1 MAWVKFFRKPGGNLG
16 KSYQPGSMLSLAP
29 TKGLLNEPGQNS
41 CFLNSAVQVSP
52 PSAVPLP
59 LYLCTCIPVEPEQP
73 DLFRH
78 RRSLRQLPGH
88 FCLGDACI
96 FCALKSIFTQF
107 QHSRERALPSDN
119 LRHALA
125 ETFKDEQRFQLGYMD
140 DAAECFGRG
149 PPGVQ
154 TSTRLTVT
162 LTGRCRRNPGAL
174 CGRWEG
180 GWVGAM
186 AATRDQHWSRE
197 EMYCDKQAGQ
207 GYTEH
212 SVCPPP
218 PTPTPDPSVCRS
230 CGASSDPLPFT
241 ELVHYVSITALCQQ
255 VDRAYERNERLRSDM
270 FGELLQAASTSG
282 DLRNCPSNCGQR
294 IRIRRVLMN
303 SPEIVTIGFVWDS
316 EQSDL
321 TEDVIRSLGP
331 HLNLSGLFYRVMD
344 EHAKR
349 SDLQLVGMICYSSR
363 HYCAFAYHTKSSK
376 WDVVTKCIRGHFQ
389 PLLLFYAN
397 PDGGAVSTEDAPRQT
412 TMWSHYKSPVNGDS
426 PVPESPV
433 SGTKKLDLTRENLS
447 ALNSTQGSFRQGSS
461 SGFGSGFSRG
471 NGQTSGGRGPVKILP
486 SDPQRRFQEIS
497 RECAQKA
504 GEVRKH
510 LPKKDLERGQR
521 KHDTLRHRVYTLLL
535 AASLRFPSCGA
546 VKQSRAELQYAAASY
561 VTHGLEK
568 CVKKGISAD
577 VRGQR
582 CAELRF
588 SGLDHAGGSVASS
601 LSPRAC
607 RMTSEGPPAK
617 RLQLQGHCGMGYDD
631 EIPLNATERPY
642 SRSASPPENGFKKY
656 AEQRLYSS
664 QGKGPSRVERAPHQ
678 SRTPHEPRTPS
689 RVQVLPP
696 GPPGHSRRIE
706 LSNGYDTDSSQD
718 SRDRGRSRPKAW
730 KPMRETLNVDSVLSS
745 MEQRHHSPQRRSS
758 GQERA
763 PFERERDQERERAW
777 PKEERKQKSLM
788 TIYEDEQKQETGSRS
803 SLESDGRDKERT
815 KGGANLKVHD
825 NWRIQRTESGYE
837 SSDRLSNGSANPD
850 SPIVESLRPI
860 PEVQPSRD
868 QLHHNRC
875 EDSKADILRSPFSYG
890 KQPRPLGPAVVSGN
904 ACYLSTSLK
913 RTGSSQAYSQTE
925 WHPALELSS
934 GGAKSRK
941 YFNFHSTAHCQP
953 ARARTGK
960 SAIQLQQQQ
969 KLAGRQFENG
979 LINSPI
985 QEHAF
990 LTFIIK
996 KGLES
1001 LPPCAALRQMCPA
1014 EQQVRTQN
1022 GQDSHH
1028 LKSSPSLQRRRA
1040 FRHTSGNSEER
1051 DMPERDP
1058 LFPEVRQREVNGRG
1072 HRNGGGGFTTPQYL
1086 NKTSSSEWNS
1096 SDDLAGPTSEQ
1107 EEGSAHSG
1115 SSSAHSGHS
1124 SNHSSNSPA
1133 LTGNSSSPREP
1144 PQPVYQNLAPPL
1156 PPKTY
1161 TQRGGG
1167 SNSDQGGFR
1176 TRLHQEPSQTSPLPP
1191 PRVPIHRRPEPRLS
1205 SDSSSK
1211 SGSSDQERNDLSA
1224 SESEGTPERVLPTT
1238 YFSVDSCMTDTYRL
1252 KYHQRPQLYL
1262 GPDHRAGAGHGDQA
1276 SSGES
1281 ELGDGS
1287 QPSPREPPSTS
1298 EPSKSRAE
1306 TGVPSS
1312 KTIAKWYPV
1321 ASKGLD
1327 EHGFL

>member
-41 CFLNSAVQVSP
+41 CFLNSAVQV
-52 PSAVPLP
+52 LWQ
-59 LYLCTCIPVEPEQP
+59 LDI
-73 DLFRH
+73 F

-140 DAAECFGRG
+140 DAAECFENILERIHLHTV
-149 PPGVQ
+149 PDVETDAC
-154 TSTRLTVT
+154 TSKSCITHQKFAMT
-162 LTGRCRRNPGAL
+162 LY
-174 CGRWEG
+174 E
-180 GWVGAM
+180 
-186 AATRDQHWSRE
+186 Q
-197 EMYCDKQAGQ
+197 
-207 GYTEH
+207 
-212 SVCPPP
+212 
-218 PTPTPDPSVCRS
+218 SVCRS

-331 HLNLSGLFYRVMD
+331 HLNLSGLFYRVTD
-344 EHAKR
+344 EHAKK

-376 WDVVTKCIRGHFQ
+376 WVFFDDATVKEIGSKWKDVVTKCIRGHFQ

-486 SDPQRRFQEIS
+486 NDPQRRFQEIS

-521 KHDTLRHRVYTLLL
+521 KHDTLRHR
-535 AASLRFPSCGA
+535 
-546 VKQSRAELQYAAASY
+546 
-561 VTHGLEK
+561 
-568 CVKKGISAD
+568 D
-577 VRGQR
+577 
-582 CAELRF
+582 
-588 SGLDHAGGSVASS
+588 
-601 LSPRAC
+601 
-607 RMTSEGPPAK
+607 
-617 RLQLQGHCGMGYDD
+617 
-631 EIPLNATERPY
+631 ATERPY

-664 QGKGPSRVERAPHQ
+664 QGKGPSRAERAPHQ

-875 EDSKADILRSPFSYG
+875 EDSKADILRSPFSY
-890 KQPRPLGPAVVSGN
+890 
-904 ACYLSTSLK
+904 
-913 RTGSSQAYSQTE
+913 
-925 WHPALELSS
+925 
-934 GGAKSRK
+934 
-941 YFNFHSTAHCQP
+941 
-953 ARARTGK
+953 
-960 SAIQLQQQQ
+960 
-969 KLAGRQFENG
+969 
-979 LINSPI
+979 
-985 QEHAF
+985 
-990 LTFIIK
+990 
-996 KGLES
+996 
-1001 LPPCAALRQMCPA
+1001 

-1058 LFPEVRQREVNGRG
+1058 LFPETRQREVNGRG

-1096 SDDLAGPTSEQ
+1096 SDDLAGPASEQ

-1161 TQRGGG
+1161 TQRGVA
-1167 SNSDQGGFR
+1167 R
-1176 TRLHQEPSQTSPLPP
+1176 TRTKVGSEPDSTRSPPKPAPCLLPESRSTGGRNQGCHRTAAQNRAPRTRRGTTCLPARARAPLRGSYP
-1191 PRVPIHRRPEPRLS
+1191 PR
-1205 SDSSSK
+1205 
-1211 SGSSDQERNDLSA
+1211 
-1224 SESEGTPERVLPTT
+1224 
-1238 YFSVDSCMTDTYRL
+1238 
-1252 KYHQRPQLYL
+1252 
-1262 GPDHRAGAGHGDQA
+1262 
-1276 SSGES
+1276 
-1281 ELGDGS
+1281 
-1287 QPSPREPPSTS
+1287 TS
-1298 EPSKSRAE
+1298 LWTA
-1306 TGVPSS
+1306 
-1312 KTIAKWYPV
+1312 A
-1321 ASKGLD
+1321 
-1327 EHGFL
+1327 